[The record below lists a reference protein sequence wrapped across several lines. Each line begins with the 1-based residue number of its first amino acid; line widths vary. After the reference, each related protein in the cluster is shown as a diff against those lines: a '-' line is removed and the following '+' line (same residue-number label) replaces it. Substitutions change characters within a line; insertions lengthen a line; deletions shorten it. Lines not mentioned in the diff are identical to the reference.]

1 MSKGGL
7 HGAIFDYETGE
18 VSLYAPGKEAG
29 FVEGSVG
36 EIETEKGVIPGEKL
50 KLAGDYL
57 DIINQVI
64 TDEGDKKIFTDFI
77 EQKLLPRFQKG
88 GPVYGKYA
96 KQIAG
101 IS

>member
-36 EIETEKGVIPGEKL
+36 EIATEKGVVPGDKL

-64 TDEGDKKIFTDFI
+64 YYITEQAKKHLADCSYH
-77 EQKLLPRFQKG
+77 
-88 GPVYGKYA
+88 V
-96 KQIAG
+96 
-101 IS
+101 